1 MPANR
6 SFPRGIAR
14 VPFLLPLLVPLAVAA
29 CGGGNNADLTPAQD
43 QCLRDADCTDGIDC
57 TEDICGLSVNGVR
70 RCEHVPRT
78 DRCPDGHE
86 CLPESM
92 LGAGCIE
99 RLALWCAG
107 RAEGDPCT
115 PDDACAAGAGT
126 CLQGRCSYA
135 RKECAAMPCL
145 VGQDRKSVV

>member
-57 TEDICGLSVNGVR
+57 TEDICGLSV
-70 RCEHVPRT
+70 
-78 DRCPDGHE
+78 
-86 CLPESM
+86 
-92 LGAGCIE
+92 
-99 RLALWCAG
+99 
-107 RAEGDPCT
+107 
-115 PDDACAAGAGT
+115 
-126 CLQGRCSYA
+126 
-135 RKECAAMPCL
+135 K
-145 VGQDRKSVV
+145 DRKSVV